1 MLMHRPCEFKFA
13 GRWLFLLSLVRCGIH
28 FANPINLLQENSMSK
43 IPGARQWLLLS
54 VLASIFVFFIGSALY
69 SEASVV
75 EFTAVGKVESIYRDR
90 VSLKILHILGSDTQ
104 ELPLATG
111 SWVSFDLP
119 REFRDKSRRRDRPQ
133 ISYGSVIEA
142 ALIGNMATEYE
153 LKTEDDKS
161 EHVKK
166 TMPTV
171 LLWTAQSVKK
181 VRNANEYL
189 PEEERKAS
197 KKGRNRKEK
206 KPKEAPKVWTQE
218 ETVRGS
224 VLLLKDKVYIKED
237 RLGKKD
243 HGLEIVSDTWTEKLK
258 EMTGTRVVLHGTT
271 HRTSVS
277 SGTIE
282 IKNLMRVYQK

>member
-1 MLMHRPCEFKFA
+1 MY
-13 GRWLFLLSLVRCGIH
+13 
-28 FANPINLLQENSMSK
+28 K
-43 IPGARQWLLLS
+43 IPVARQWVLLS
-54 VLASIFVFFIGSALY
+54 MLASVFVFFVGAALY

-75 EFTAVGKVESIYRDR
+75 EFTAIGKVESIYRDR
-90 VSLKILHILGSDTQ
+90 VSLKILHILGSDTH

-133 ISYGSVIEA
+133 ITYGNVIEA

-153 LKTEDDKS
+153 LKTEDDQS

-189 PEEERKAS
+189 PEEERKAG

-206 KPKEAPKVWTQE
+206 KPKEAAKVWTQE

-224 VLLLKDKVYIKED
+224 VLLFKDKVYIKED

-243 HGLEIVSDTWTEKLK
+243 RGLEIVSDSWSEKLK
-258 EMTGTRVVLHGTT
+258 ELPGTRVVLHGTT